1 MSIMSDIAKNELYYK
16 GKKPIQLTLDPAS
29 FVGGDG
35 ELNVDALCHEVMR
48 WFDIQ
53 TAKIDAAEEAAEN
66 KKDG

>member
-16 GKKPIQLTLDPAS
+16 GRKPIQLTLDSAS
-29 FVGGDG
+29 FVGGEG
-35 ELNVDALCHEVMR
+35 ELNVDALCNEVMR

-53 TAKIDAAEEAAEN
+53 TAKIDAAEKAAEI